1 MILDSLYFGG
11 NKELTFPSVSDLEK
25 EVFALKKRL
34 FSLALLLCM
43 LLTLL
48 PMSAYA
54 EDEGAVVEDA
64 VAEEITLDE
73 PAIEGVFAEVL
84 APEEEVVEV
93 TAVNEPE
100 DEAFVA
106 DLATDG
112 HDETIPQEE
121 AMNEVIAAAEASDE
135 ASTVDAIAEEK
146 TVFEDSVAEE
156 TLAPTDA
163 MTAPEFEMEAS
174 GTDVPALR
182 GDTPIT
188 SVIVTITPPLAGQ
201 NPDRNP
207 TIPNDATYQAPLAKW
222 LDTNG
227 NTIKQNEVFEAG
239 QTYTVYIMVQPTNGY
254 SFPEMPAVC
263 KINDHSNCGYSVS
276 MDSSIGKNSLI
287 MSTSFVA
294 KNAINTASILI
305 TKPAVGAKPDYNPTL
320 QSTVGCTTG
329 SYTNGYY
336 YKNDVIWYDK
346 TTRNFLMPDQDVFL
360 PGHEYNVRINLL
372 AEDGFTFTDSTSGTI
387 NGNPISEFINYP
399 SGMVNTN
406 GVPVGAFEYD
416 FPRLL
421 FSDVADPSA
430 YYYDAVY
437 WAAGQG
443 ITSGTSATTFSPGKD
458 CTRGQIVTFLWKAM
472 KSPNPS
478 STSNPFTD
486 VKSSDYFYKP
496 VLWAKEKGITSGT
509 SATTFSPGKPCTRG
523 QIVTFLWKALGSPEP
538 SSMSNPFTDVKTTD
552 YFYKPVLWA
561 KEKGITSGTTAT
573 TFSPGKT
580 CTRGQAMTFLYKAVG

>member
-1 MILDSLYFGG
+1 M
-11 NKELTFPSVSDLEK
+11 
-25 EVFALKKRL
+25 KKRL
-34 FSLALLLCM
+34 FSLALLLCI
-43 LLTLL
+43 LLTLFPL
-48 PMSAYA
+48 QVFA
-54 EDEGAVVEDA
+54 EVEEATVEDA
-64 VAEEITLDE
+64 VVEEVTADEPVVEEVAAEEPVVEEAALDK
-73 PAIEGVFAEVL
+73 VFAEVL

-93 TAVNEPE
+93 TVVNEPE

-121 AMNEVIAAAEASDE
+121 AMIEVIAAAEASDE
-135 ASTVDAIAEEK
+135 ALAVDATAEEK

-163 MTAPEFEMEAS
+163 MAAPGFEMEAS
-174 GTDVPALR
+174 GTDVPTLR

-207 TIPNDATYQAPLAKW
+207 TIPSDTIYQAPLAKW

-227 NTIKQNEVFEAG
+227 NTIKQDEVFEAG
-239 QTYTVYIMVQPTNGY
+239 QTYTVYIMVQPCNGY
-254 SFPEMPAVC
+254 YFPEIPAVC

-346 TTRNFLMPDQDVFL
+346 TTRGFLMPDQDVFL

-399 SGMVNTN
+399 SGMVHTN

-416 FPRLL
+416 FPALPDAGWKKDSKGWWYQR
-421 FSDVADPSA
+421 SDGTYPKNQWEKIDGKWYHFDASGYMQTGWLKLSGKW
-430 YYYDAVY
+430 YYLESSGAMVTGWQKISNKWYYFNAGGDMVTGWQKISGKWYYFESSGAMVTGWKQLGGKWYYFEGSGAMLTGWQKISNKWYFFNSGGDMLTGWLKWNNKWYYFDSSGAMLANTTKTIGGKSYHFDANGV
-437 WAAGQG
+437 
-443 ITSGTSATTFSPGKD
+443 
-458 CTRGQIVTFLWKAM
+458 CT
-472 KSPNPS
+472 NP
-478 STSNPFTD
+478 
-486 VKSSDYFYKP
+486 
-496 VLWAKEKGITSGT
+496 
-509 SATTFSPGKPCTRG
+509 
-523 QIVTFLWKALGSPEP
+523 
-538 SSMSNPFTDVKTTD
+538 
-552 YFYKPVLWA
+552 
-561 KEKGITSGTTAT
+561 
-573 TFSPGKT
+573 
-580 CTRGQAMTFLYKAVG
+580 